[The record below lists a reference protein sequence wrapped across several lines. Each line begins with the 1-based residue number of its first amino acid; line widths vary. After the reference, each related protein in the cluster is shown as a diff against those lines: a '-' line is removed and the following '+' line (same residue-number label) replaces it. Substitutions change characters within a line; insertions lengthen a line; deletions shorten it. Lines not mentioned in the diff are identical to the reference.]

1 MLIKE
6 IQEFQQIRY
15 KARAYMCYLFNRNI
29 PNNLPGVSAELI
41 HSGFEK
47 IVHENMNFEALYILD
62 SNGFQVENN
71 ISLIDKNRVGKGE
84 NRTNRSYYY
93 RAVREKRCVLTDPYP
108 SKLTNEL
115 CVTAGYPI
123 YDDKGELKF
132 VACVDIG
139 LYALLN
145 MISPSSVDSTFGS
158 ISKMIYAIFSLAL
171 LFVTTCLFYIGI
183 SKILVSNFEQIDISR
198 IFELTIILTLA
209 LAIFDLIKAIFEEEV
224 LGNGSG
230 KDSSGTSKTMI
241 RFIASIIIAL
251 AIEALMLVFKFSIT
265 KPENIVYAVYL
276 ICAVGIL
283 IISLSI
289 YLWTLKNGKKW

>member
-47 IVHENMNFEALYILD
+47 MVHENMNFEALYILD

-171 LFVTTCLFYIGI
+171 LFVIACLFYIGI